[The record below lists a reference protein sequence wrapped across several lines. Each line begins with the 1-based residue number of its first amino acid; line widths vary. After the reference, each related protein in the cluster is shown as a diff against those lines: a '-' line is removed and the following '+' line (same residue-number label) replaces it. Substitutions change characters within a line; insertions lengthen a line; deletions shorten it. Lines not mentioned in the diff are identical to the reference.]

1 MLSSITGGNLVKD
14 RQRRV
19 RADFLANRERIL
31 RTAAQLFGERG
42 VDLPLDEIAVAAG
55 VGSATLHRHFSGRV
69 ELVHSVLDAEAG
81 RLATRAVELS
91 SHGHPEQA
99 LRVWLLELVQFS
111 TSFRGLAVL
120 LAANDADTT
129 LENRHHALTDACR
142 LLLTSAQAAKR
153 IRATI
158 DASDLLKLAHGIA
171 VASAGSP
178 DVAGRLLDIVTDGL
192 RVPPTTRSGH

>member
-1 MLSSITGGNLVKD
+1 
-14 RQRRV
+14 
-19 RADFLANRERIL
+19 
-31 RTAAQLFGERG
+31 LFGERG
-42 VDLPLDEIAVAAG
+42 VDLPLDEIAAAAG

-69 ELVHSVLDAEAG
+69 ALVHSVLDAEAD

-91 SHGHPEQA
+91 AGVRPEQA

-111 TSFRGLAVL
+111 MSFRGLAVL

-129 LENRHHALTDACR
+129 LENRHHALTNACR
-142 LLLTSAQAAKR
+142 RLLTSAQADQR
-153 IRATI
+153 IRTTI

-178 DVAGRLLDIVTDGL
+178 AMASRLLDLVTDGL
-192 RVPPTTRSGH
+192 RNHPEALEDT